1 MNNDCTKHP
10 RGKKAGGEAAR
21 WHNAF
26 TRTER
31 DLKALL
37 LKFPSLGI
45 HDRCDF
51 ACPGVAIFNGSEIQR
66 CDECKRFP
74 SDNEAIDFVRLTLQA
89 QALGVEVK
97 S

>member
-1 MNNDCTKHP
+1 M
-10 RGKKAGGEAAR
+10 GLSIIAAKKARSGAAR
-21 WHNAF
+21 WHKVF

-31 DLKALL
+31 ELKALVR
-37 LKFPSLGI
+37 KFPPLRI

-74 SDNEAIDFVRLTLQA
+74 SDDEAIDFVQLTLQA